1 MPLSRPEQL
10 APWLGAAINDG
21 VEALTIVQGLSRE
34 DTYARAS
41 LHPASDGGAAGTTSK
56 IVIAGVPDFGRALLN
71 IIQTCSP
78 QPWRNCSN
86 NARGNVVL

>member
-1 MPLSRPEQL
+1 MH
-10 APWLGAAINDG
+10 APHCIRRLM
-21 VEALTIVQGLSRE
+21 VVQQG
-34 DTYARAS
+34 RA
-41 LHPASDGGAAGTTSK
+41 SK
-56 IVIAGVPDFGRALLN
+56 IVIAGVPDFGRAFLN